1 VQVIQYARR
10 LPFYLNRQLITLLTT
25 LGVPDKRIEVLYTEM
40 VDGLNEMVRDQR
52 AAEEAL
58 VRYYN
63 SASARSKGKKQ
74 YGPLWEALAMVKAG
88 FDVTTT
94 PYLQNVLRASRGK
107 AMVDLRNKTRIFVPD
122 AVCLIGV
129 VDETGLLQPGEVGEF
144 CFC

>member
-1 VQVIQYARR
+1 MCCHEVSCGVSWSNFISGVRIIDCGGIDTSPAPSR
-10 LPFYLNRQLITLLTT
+10 LPPPLTTVYTLLHI
-25 LGVPDKRIEVLYTEM
+25 VQ
-40 VDGLNEMVRDQR
+40 MVRDQR

-94 PYLQNVLRASRGK
+94 PYLQVLKYNIYTYIHTYTYRYMCRGIEI
-107 AMVDLRNKTRIFVPD
+107 DI
-122 AVCLIGV
+122 
-129 VDETGLLQPGEVGEF
+129 
-144 CFC
+144 